1 MNVKTLMVF
10 LYVEISTFWSLD
22 ISDIWLLEVWSH
34 DDFQKL
40 RLRHIVVLT
49 FWEFRSFII
58 LRFWYTEAST
68 YWGLIYRG
76 INILR
81 FLIYCTVQCTEASKY
96 WGFDIQR
103 LQHFLVLIYRGFTI
117 LMFWYTET
125 STFSGPD
132 ILRLRHEEIQQL
144 RFWAQIVFNI
154 QYWRSKILLSF
165 EILRLQLLEDS
176 TCWG

>member
-22 ISDIWLLEVWSH
+22 ISGIWLLEVWSH

-40 RLRHIVVLT
+40 RLRHIVVWT

-81 FLIYCTVQCTEASKY
+81 FLIYCTLVYRGFKILRFWYTKTSTFL
-96 WGFDIQR
+96 GFDIQR
-103 LQHFLVLIYRGFTI
+103 LHHFNVLIYRGFNI
-117 LMFWYTET
+117 LRFWYTE
-125 STFSGPD
+125 
-132 ILRLRHEEIQQL
+132 
-144 RFWAQIVFNI
+144 A
-154 QYWRSKILLSF
+154 
-165 EILRLQLLEDS
+165 
-176 TCWG
+176 